1 MGCCFGVE
9 LAPLASKGSVEFLCE
24 GGGVQWSRIL
34 YAERDIGSDRSKIG
48 KRANSGLLDEG
59 ASIFLFA
66 WDHLTK
72 VSAFGHDW

>member
-48 KRANSGLLDEG
+48 KGQ
-59 ASIFLFA
+59 I
-66 WDHLTK
+66 
-72 VSAFGHDW
+72 VVC